1 MNDNNKRK
9 SFRSRL
15 TQYLKGET
23 TPGVDPDVVR
33 EMAKLLEETG
43 LSEIEVERG
52 GVRVRVARERPGAQA
67 APAAAPTVVVAPVAS
82 MPAANGGNE
91 PPPKRGTLV
100 TSPMVGTVYLAPQPG
115 APPFVNVGSE
125 VTDGTVCII
134 EAMKTMNPVA
144 APVPGRIAEILVRDG
159 QPVEF
164 GEPLMRIE

>member
-1 MNDNNKRK
+1 MSGSKRK
-9 SFRSRL
+9 PFRTRL
-15 TQYLKGET
+15 AQYLKGET
-23 TPGVDPDVVR
+23 TPGIDPDVVR

-52 GVRVRVARERPGAQA
+52 GVRVRVARETAQA
-67 APAAAPTVVVAPVAS
+67 APHAPPAVLPAQDVSAEPATKQGTV
-82 MPAANGGNE
+82 
-91 PPPKRGTLV
+91 V

-115 APPFVNVGSE
+115 APPFVTVGAE

-144 APVPGRIAEILVRDG
+144 APVPGRVVEIFVRDG

-164 GEPLMRIE
+164 GEPLMRID

>member
-1 MNDNNKRK
+1 MSDSKRK
-9 SFRSRL
+9 PFRTRL
-15 TQYLKGET
+15 AQYLKGET
-23 TPGVDPDVVR
+23 TPGIDPDVVR

-52 GVRVRVARERPGAQA
+52 GVRVRVARETTQPPS
-67 APAAAPTVVVAPVAS
+67 APSAIPPAPSGDISTEPAPKQGTV
-82 MPAANGGNE
+82 
-91 PPPKRGTLV
+91 V

-115 APPFVNVGSE
+115 APPFVTVGDN

-144 APVPGRIAEILVRDG
+144 APVPGRIVEIFVRDG

-164 GEPLMRIE
+164 GEPLMRID